1 MSPDPDD
8 DALRWEGDDDPTLAP
23 GWKVVGKPP
32 PLDAASDGT
41 DAAASDADADAEAE
55 VPAPDTADTAEAD
68 SAHEEPPH
76 EPDATRQAGSAELV
90 ILGVLGGVYL
100 LYSIGWLIWAT
111 TPAPELA
118 DPVAQFMYGLGRWL
132 AVAAPALW
140 FGTVLWLAA
149 EHRRARLLWLIAGAV
164 LLVPIPFLLR
174 G

>member
-1 MSPDPDD
+1 MTRDPDD

-23 GWKVVGKPP
+23 GWKAVGKPV
-32 PLDAASDGT
+32 PLERADDGCRGIRPVRRRRHDGADGAT
-41 DAAASDADADAEAE
+41 DARPRGRLATAVDDDADAA
-55 VPAPDTADTAEAD
+55 
-68 SAHEEPPH
+68 
-76 EPDATRQAGSAELV
+76 RQAGSAELV

-100 LYSIGWLIWAT
+100 LYAIGWLIWAT

-140 FGTVLWLAA
+140 FGTVLWLTA

-164 LLVPIPFLLR
+164 LLVPVPFLLR

>member
-1 MSPDPDD
+1 MTRDPDD

-23 GWKVVGKPP
+23 GWKAVGKPV
-32 PLDAASDGT
+32 PLEGATT
-41 DAAASDADADAEAE
+41 DAAASA
-55 VPAPDTADTAEAD
+55 VPARSDGVD
-68 SAHEEPPH
+68 SATTPAPEL
-76 EPDATRQAGSAELV
+76 DGTTAIDGAADVSRQAGSAELV

-100 LYSIGWLIWAT
+100 LYAIGWLIWGI

-149 EHRRARLLWLIAGAV
+149 ENRRARLLWLIAGAV